1 MEGLRL
7 AGPSSLDASA
17 SFCEGFGCNSLHRGN
32 RVMSATRVRVAA
44 AILIAPLIAV
54 SAPVSAQRAQTL
66 PSVPAV
72 PSRPVP
78 PAQTLPGGPVQ
89 PTPLPQPVPPPGWN
103 ASSYFAGTTRCE
115 SQNHRP
121 RTCRAATQNRVEIVE
136 VHGGSCARGRSFTYD
151 RNSIRVTDGCRA
163 TFAYGYGNVRPQA
176 SGGSSALPWVLAGAG
191 ATAGIIAIANSGNDS
206 PPPPEAR
213 PAPAPAPVAPPVQP
227 APPPVTPAPPAVP
240 QPPFAALPPAK
251 LEANIQMLTPD
262 QQRTMQTCLFEAA
275 RQTGVTGGT
284 HVRLDSVD
292 EIVQGN
298 GGWRFRFR
306 ATGTWPNGQR
316 QYSAFCR
323 ATPAQVIEF
332 TVARV

>member
-1 MEGLRL
+1 MSGIRISIAALSAL
-7 AGPSSLDASA
+7 AIA
-17 SFCEGFGCNSLHRGN
+17 
-32 RVMSATRVRVAA
+32 
-44 AILIAPLIAV
+44 APL
-54 SAPVSAQRAQTL
+54 SAQIATPLPAPLPGR
-66 PSVPAV
+66 PSVP
-72 PSRPVP
+72 
-78 PAQTLPGGPVQ
+78 VQ
-89 PTPLPQPVPPPGWN
+89 PLPQPVPPPGWN
-103 ASSYFAGTTRCE
+103 QSSYFAGTTRCE

-121 RTCRAATQNRVEIVE
+121 RSCRARTQNRVEIVE
-136 VHGGSCARGRSFTYD
+136 VHGGSCARGRSFTYTA
-151 RNSIRVTDGCRA
+151 NEIRVTDGCRA
-163 TFAYGYGNVRPQA
+163 TFAFGYGNVRPQA
-176 SGGSSALPWVLAGAG
+176 SGGSSALPWLLAGAG
-191 ATAGIIAIANSGNDS
+191 ATAGIVAIANSGNNN

-213 PAPAPAPVAPPVQP
+213 PAPAQPAPVQPAPAPVQP
-227 APPPVTPAPPAVP
+227 APPPAEPAPPAVP

-251 LEANIQMLTPD
+251 LEANTQMLTAD

-316 QYSAFCR
+316 QYNAFCR

-332 TVARV
+332 TVTRS